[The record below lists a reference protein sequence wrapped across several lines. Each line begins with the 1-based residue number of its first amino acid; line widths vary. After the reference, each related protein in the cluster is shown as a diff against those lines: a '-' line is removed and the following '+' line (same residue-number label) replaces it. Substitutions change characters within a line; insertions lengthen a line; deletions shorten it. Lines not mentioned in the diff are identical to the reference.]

1 MFLRDGG
8 PEEGREE
15 LGEEKCGDEETG
27 VKADI
32 GTLGNLIKALD
43 HEDEK
48 RRGDV
53 GCEKFA
59 EEGDGEDDHGQLWE
73 RGGVSVAR
81 LLQRAGYQRPF
92 LWSGRRRACGR
103 RREIIPFCERTMS
116 G

>member
-15 LGEEKCGDEETG
+15 LGEEEGGDEESG
-27 VKADI
+27 GEADV
-32 GTLGNLIKALD
+32 GALGNLFKALD
-43 HEDEK
+43 HEDEE

-53 GCEKFA
+53 GGEKFA
-59 EEGDGEDDHGQLWE
+59 EEGDGEHEHGYLRE

-92 LWSGRRRACGR
+92 LWSGRRRARGR
-103 RREIIPFCERTMS
+103 RREVISVCKRTVS